1 MSCHPQIKRNDI
13 ELVKPIIRT
22 KKKKHFPDVFVK
34 RRSFVLTLLKKLRKN
49 IRKNVTLAKKKNGT
63 RVVRRRTRRGH
74 TLTGVSRGSK
84 LKLAST
90 GKERKKL

>member
-1 MSCHPQIKRNDI
+1 M
-13 ELVKPIIRT
+13 ELRSLR
-22 KKKKHFPDVFVK
+22 FVELT
-34 RRSFVLTLLKKLRKN
+34 RLVLTLLKKLRKN